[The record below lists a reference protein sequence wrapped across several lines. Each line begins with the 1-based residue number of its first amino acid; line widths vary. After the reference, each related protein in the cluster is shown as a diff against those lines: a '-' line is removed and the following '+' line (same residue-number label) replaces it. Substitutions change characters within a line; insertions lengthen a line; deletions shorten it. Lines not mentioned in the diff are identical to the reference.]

1 MLGGGDSAL
10 TLNLSGAKPR
20 SARSRMRTLG
30 RFDVMHEALSVK
42 ARAGAAV
49 FLPHFPDRRML
60 RRRLA
65 EAHAMLA
72 EWTWETPATGED
84 YYSQ

>member
-20 SARSRMRTLG
+20 SARSRMCTLG

-49 FLPHFPDRRML
+49 FFAAFL
-60 RRRLA
+60 
-65 EAHAMLA
+65 
-72 EWTWETPATGED
+72 
-84 YYSQ
+84 